1 MRDPPIVGREAM
13 FAVVFEVQPRSDR
26 WDDYLGLAGALRPK
40 LLAIDGFIDNV
51 RYGSKRRDGWVLS
64 LSTWRDEKSLV
75 RWRTEAL
82 HHDAQSKGRDEVLQD
97 YHLRVGEVTLD
108 TRPPAGHAVREQ
120 RLDETETGEAKL
132 LTIIEMRR
140 PEAHGESVSIE
151 TIARN
156 LGLPHHADG
165 LVEWDVFEA
174 ILTPG
179 EMLML
184 LAWRDADAATAGEH
198 SVPPGARRRHVRVIR
213 DYGMFRREEAPQFYP
228 AVG

>member
-1 MRDPPIVGREAM
+1 M
-13 FAVVFEVQPRSDR
+13 FAVVFEVQQRPDR
-26 WDDYLGLAGALRPK
+26 WDDYLGLACALRPE

-75 RWRTEAL
+75 RWRTQAL
-82 HHDAQSKGRDEVLQD
+82 HHDAQSKGCAEVFRD
-97 YHLRVGEVTLD
+97 YHLRVGEVALD

-120 RLDETETGEAKL
+120 RLDATETGEAKL
-132 LTIIEMRR
+132 LSIIEMRR
-140 PEAHGESVSIE
+140 PEAHGEAISSE
-151 TIARN
+151 TIARH

-174 ILTPG
+174 ILIPG
-179 EMLML
+179 EMLLL
-184 LAWRDADAATAGEH
+184 LAWRDAAAAKAGEQA
-198 SVPPGARRRHVRVIR
+198 VPPGARRRHVRVIR

-228 AVG
+228 VMSDQGH